1 MKVKNLSPEI
11 KDYLLA
17 THVANN
23 ENFTAACY
31 AGNGAQILEIVEAEM
46 QKNKLFTKGS
56 EKLKADILR
65 LLQGKEKVSVSVGM
79 RVLEFVWNSQAK
91 GVGLGVN

>member
-1 MKVKNLSPEI
+1 MKTKTLCPEI
-11 KDYLLA
+11 KDHLLA
-17 THVANN
+17 THVVNN

-31 AGNGAQILEIVEAEM
+31 AGDGAQIMSIVEAEM

-65 LLQGKEKVSVSVGM
+65 MLQGKTVVSTAVGT

-91 GVGLGVN
+91 GCGFGTT